1 MILEDYYMYVKISI
15 GGILFLTLY
24 VDNMLLVRN
33 NWEMMKATKNWLS
46 SVFDMKDMSEVRYVL
61 SGEII
66 RNHPK
71 KLLGMSQN
79 AYMKNV

>member
-1 MILEDYYMYVKISI
+1 LAGNNLEMIEA
-15 GGILFLTLY
+15 T
-24 VDNMLLVRN
+24 
-33 NWEMMKATKNWLS
+33 MKWLS
-46 SVFDMKDMSEVRYVL
+46 SIFEMKDMSEVRYVL